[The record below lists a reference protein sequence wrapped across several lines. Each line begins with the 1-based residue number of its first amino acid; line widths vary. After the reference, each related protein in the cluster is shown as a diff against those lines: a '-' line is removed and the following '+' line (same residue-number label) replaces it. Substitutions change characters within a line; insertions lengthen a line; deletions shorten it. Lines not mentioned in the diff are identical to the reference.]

1 MNRTIEL
8 YGTNNPAVVVRKIVE
23 GRASLSAP
31 SRDFRR
37 ASARAER
44 YGNEEAEE
52 LRRQPRFQELVAKE
66 SKLIKTWIHNNDIRK
81 FRPET
86 DTQQN
91 IKRELEET
99 RREMYDKFCIPRD
112 RKAVL
117 LAQFVAQSYLR
128 RNRKDFR

>member
-1 MNRTIEL
+1 MNKTVKI
-8 YGTNNPAVVVRKIVE
+8 YGTNNPVVVVRKIVE

-52 LRRQPRFQELVAKE
+52 LRCQPRFQELVKQE
-66 SKLIKTWIHNNDIRK
+66 DKLIKTWIRNNDVRK
-81 FRPET
+81 FSPET

-91 IKRELEET
+91 LKRELEET
-99 RREMYDKFCIPRD
+99 RKEMYDKFCIPRD
-112 RKAVL
+112 RKVVL
-117 LAQFVAQSYLR
+117 LAQFIAQSYLR